1 MKIMSSVSKP
11 MSTSF
16 EGSPTDPKLDLVRSS
31 NPEEPEPSNPS
42 MENLILHNYDQSEE
56 LQKNYLN
63 YLYQKKNILN
73 QDLMEAKKKMI
84 EIHKNSLSSFNLF
97 HPYIEIGILF
107 CNSMMNLYLG
117 FSPHHSLSKT
127 VAICTSFIGFSITGL
142 KIVNIEIPEYIPQS
156 YMTIFNVYM
165 AYKNPKDTF
174 TYIRSFLQ
182 TLPAISKFIYDI
194 DNNSMCSEEALA
206 QKTIQVIE
214 QDLKNLTVEISRA
227 MKMIETK
234 RKLYSM
240 TTDYTQLY
248 NRMAAIPAG

>member
-1 MKIMSSVSKP
+1 MSI
-11 MSTSF
+11 SF
-16 EGSPTDPKLDLVRSS
+16 GESPTVQSTTDLKLDLVRPSDL
-31 NPEEPEPSNPS
+31 EELQPSNPS

-56 LQKNYLN
+56 LQKSYLT

-73 QDLMEAKKKMI
+73 QDLMKAKKKMI
-84 EIHKNSLSSFNLF
+84 EIHKNSLSNFNLF

-117 FSPHHSLSKT
+117 FSPHPSLSKIG
-127 VAICTSFIGFSITGL
+127 AACTSLVGFSITGL
-142 KIVNIEIPEYIPQS
+142 KMINIEIPEYIPQS

-165 AYKNPKDTF
+165 ACKNPKDTF
-174 TYIRSFLQ
+174 TYIRTFLQ
-182 TLPAISKFIYDI
+182 TLPAISKFICDI

-206 QKTIQVIE
+206 QKTIEVIE

-248 NRMAAIPAG
+248 NRMAAVPAG